1 MCEAVQHHWT
11 FMIDHLEFHTVPDA
25 ADPPRAG
32 IEHDVIGV
40 GEEEEEE
47 GEGEGEAELP
57 SHRASG
63 FKARR

>member
-1 MCEAVQHHWT
+1 
-11 FMIDHLEFHTVPDA
+11 MIDHLEFHTVPDA